1 MDSAHTF
8 SRGPCLS
15 LAQYATVYTRS
26 WAVDSMN
33 GRVRL
38 KAENDQLRQEISL
51 LREELRVKDIRTVR
65 ILPHKR
71 PHYPPTERM
80 AILEL
85 RAARGWS
92 LEQTAEAFLLTSPT
106 VACWGKRLDEEGP
119 DALVQIREP
128 VNKFPDFVR
137 YAVGRPKTLCP
148 TMGKQKIAQT
158 GLMSSG

>member
-65 ILPHKR
+65 IPAHCGKVSDKVS
-71 PHYPPTERM
+71 
-80 AILEL
+80 EL
-85 RAARGWS
+85 TRR
-92 LEQTAEAFLLTSPT
+92 
-106 VACWGKRLDEEGP
+106 R
-119 DALVQIREP
+119 I
-128 VNKFPDFVR
+128 
-137 YAVGRPKTLCP
+137 
-148 TMGKQKIAQT
+148 
-158 GLMSSG
+158 